1 MIRNVGD
8 FWCFSAWLQRWLRT
22 ALDMKV
28 SRIFF
33 LFRVRRLCL
42 RSMFLKSYILLVAP
56 RLGAFGRWEA
66 LLASRD
72 CGAVFSPALNES
84 GLNVDYETLSNP

>member
-1 MIRNVGD
+1 MTRNVGA
-8 FWCFSAWLQRWLRT
+8 FWYFYAWLQRCWRT

-33 LFRVRRLCL
+33 LFRVRRLYL
-42 RSMFLKSYILLVAP
+42 RSIFLKSYILLVP
-56 RLGAFGRWEA
+56 RLTFSRWEA

-72 CGAVFSPALNES
+72 WGAVFIPALNES
-84 GLNVDYETLSNP
+84 GLNVDYEILSNP